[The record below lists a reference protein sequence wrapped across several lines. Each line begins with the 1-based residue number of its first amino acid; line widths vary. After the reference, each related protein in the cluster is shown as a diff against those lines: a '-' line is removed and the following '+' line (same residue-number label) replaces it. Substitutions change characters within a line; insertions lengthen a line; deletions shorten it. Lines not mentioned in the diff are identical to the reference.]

1 MMYIRGKIVKLRPS
15 TVMPELD
22 YKILK
27 KLLPLTDELQ
37 RMYRSGTDESDEMG
51 NLVTAHL
58 SKYKSLL
65 EITDEEVDLYLEA
78 LVFEEA

>member
-1 MMYIRGKIVKLRPS
+1 MTYVRGKIIKLRKGGS
-15 TVMPELD
+15 MPELD
-22 YKILK
+22 YKILR

-37 RMYRSGTDESDEMG
+37 RMYRSRQDQSDKMG
-51 NLVTAHL
+51 SLVTEHL

-65 EITDEEVDLYLEA
+65 EITDEEVNLYLEA

>member
-1 MMYIRGKIVKLRPS
+1 MTKVRGKIVKLRPS
-15 TVMPELD
+15 IEMPELD

-37 RMYRSGTDESDEMG
+37 RMYRSRKDESDEMG
-51 NLVTAHL
+51 NLVTVHL

-65 EITDEEVDLYLEA
+65 EITDEEVNLYLEA

>member
-1 MMYIRGKIVKLRPS
+1 MTYIRGKIVQLRQS
-15 TVMPELD
+15 VKVPELD

-27 KLLPLTDELQ
+27 KLLPLTEKLQ
-37 RMYRSGTDESDEMG
+37 RMYGSSYDESDEMG
-51 NLVTAHL
+51 SLVTMHL

>member
-1 MMYIRGKIVKLRPS
+1 MRYYRGKIVKLRRS
-15 TVMPELD
+15 VGMPAID

-27 KLLPLTDELQ
+27 KLLPITDELQ
-37 RMYRSGTDESDEMG
+37 KMHNSGTDKSVEMG

-65 EITDEEVDLYLEA
+65 EITDEEIDLYLVA